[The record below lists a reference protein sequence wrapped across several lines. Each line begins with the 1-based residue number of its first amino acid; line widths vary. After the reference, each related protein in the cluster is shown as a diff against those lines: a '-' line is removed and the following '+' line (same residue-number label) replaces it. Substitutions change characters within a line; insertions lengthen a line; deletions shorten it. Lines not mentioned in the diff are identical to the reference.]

1 MSGKD
6 DAEVRK
12 AQKRLMDEFDQDVED
27 FYEIED
33 NENIKLCRDMPG
45 EDDYVNELD
54 RLEEKMENFPEFNDG
69 YTYSG
74 SGDTAPNVKSGLYY
88 DRADY
93 EALCS
98 LPMVQREIELEA
110 RRHRRSELLKLY
122 EDKKAEWEDR
132 QNKNKKR
139 KKLQQLYSSSEEIES
154 TYSEESLDDSGSDSG
169 SSDLENDGRISQPR
183 HKMMQRKKQVRA
195 LTPGEIEQARIKRAD
210 LTWDD
215 FRDVRGAL
223 VRFNRDGEPVV
234 GQIQDVGE
242 CDEYQFHGS
251 CTVMFTVRC
260 LDNGRDADVK
270 LTDMKNSNNPFTE
283 DETRLIT
290 EKFEDEDDVVEIRAV
305 IDRLKA
311 RREKFSRD
319 GQFLAALKS
328 NRRDFIADVKR
339 EEMEAMK
346 KLEPYLEEGEKYRVQ
361 YEEIKSKVE
370 QLDARLQ
377 KLRRG
382 EPVTVAVAA
391 KPSVNTYQV
400 WNSAKMREMRELATK
415 QQTQQTK
422 DKSPEESLDSEKM
435 KELIRAG
442 LGASGSSDDAEEDEG
457 DIK

>member
-6 DAEVRK
+6 DADVRK

-33 NENIKLCRDMPG
+33 NENIKLCRTMPD
-45 EDDYVNELD
+45 EDEYVNELD
-54 RLEEKMENFPEFNDG
+54 RVAETMENSFPEFDDG
-69 YTYSG
+69 YTYNPG
-74 SGDTAPNVKSGLYY
+74 SDDAAQNVKSRIYH

-93 EALCS
+93 EALCA
-98 LPMVQREIELEA
+98 LPMVQREIELDA
-110 RRHRRSELLKLY
+110 RWHRRSDLRKLY
-122 EDKKAEWEDR
+122 EDRKAEWEERRSKD
-132 QNKNKKR
+132 KKR
-139 KKLQQLYSSSEEIES
+139 KKMNQLAPESSSEEE
-154 TYSEESLDDSGSDSG
+154 TEMYTEYEESG
-169 SSDLENDGRISQPR
+169 SSDAEHEGRATTKP
-183 HKMMQRKKQVRA
+183 KVTQRKKQVRA
-195 LTPGEIEQARIKRAD
+195 LSRGEIEEARIKRAD

-223 VRFNRDGEPVV
+223 VRFNRDGELVV
-234 GQIQDVGE
+234 GQIEQVGE

-251 CTVMFTVRC
+251 CTVMFSVRC
-260 LDNGRDADVK
+260 LDNDEDANVK
-270 LTDMKNSNNPFTE
+270 LTELKNSNSPFTE
-283 DETRLIT
+283 DEVLLIT
-290 EKFEDEDDVVEIRAV
+290 EKFEDESDIAEIRAV
-305 IDRLKA
+305 VERLKA

-346 KLEPYLEEGEKYRVQ
+346 KLEPYLEEGEKYKAQ
-361 YEEIKSKVE
+361 YEEIKSKVD

-382 EPVTVAVAA
+382 EPVAAVPAQ
-391 KPSVNTYQV
+391 PSVNTYQV

-422 DKSPEESLDSEKM
+422 DKSPEDQNLDSEKM
-435 KELIRAG
+435 RELIRAG
-442 LGASGSSDDAEEDEG
+442 LGASSSSGDDDEDEE
-457 DIK
+457 I